1 MTTVHP
7 DSATAPNT
15 DPGPGEI
22 VLLEQVRD
30 AVATL
35 LAELPGAPERLRIR
49 AGDIELELDWAPPSP
64 APTAPAPGPPP
75 SGPGANPAESSDAA
89 GTGSSAGARVTA
101 PTVGTFYRSP
111 EPGAEPFVQVG
122 DRVKPGQQVAIL
134 EVMKLMIPVEADLD
148 GVITEVLA
156 EDGQPVEYGQA
167 LFGIDPGA

>member
-7 DSATAPNT
+7 G
-15 DPGPGEI
+15 PGPSEI
-22 VLLEQVRD
+22 IRLEQVRD

-35 LAELPGAPERLRIR
+35 LADLPGAPERLRIR
-49 AGDIELELDWAPPSP
+49 AGDIELELDWASPSP
-64 APTAPAPGPPP
+64 APPAPAPGPPP
-75 SGPGANPAESSDAA
+75 YGPGANPAESSNAA
-89 GTGSSAGARVTA
+89 DSGASAGARVTA

-134 EVMKLMIPVEADLD
+134 EVMKLMIPVEADHD

-156 EDGQPVEYGQA
+156 DDGQPVEYGQA
-167 LFGIDPGA
+167 LFGIDPEA